1 MPNASRAQ
9 TAAAIALL
17 TVASIGS
24 ARATVPVNYGTT
36 ELGQILSTCFYVCF
50 GSNCSAPGT
59 VSSIAVNP
67 PFLVRG
73 IRIAESESPSP
84 CDPERSLTYANLTL
98 PQTVG
103 AGQALVFDVD
113 LLPTSAGSVV
123 QPLSV
128 NGQEH
133 FELQAFVNF
142 ILHCTPGITAM
153 CLSNDRFKVRTH
165 WRAFDGDNG
174 AGPTVP
180 GSSPDSGL
188 FWFFQEDNWEA
199 LVKMVNACSFNDRY
213 WVFSAATTN
222 VEYTLTVTD
231 TESQTVKSY
240 FNPMG
245 NPAAAVTDT
254 SAFATCP

>member
-1 MPNASRAQ
+1 MPIASRVQ
-9 TAAAIALL
+9 TAAALALL

-73 IRIAESESPSP
+73 IRIAESESPNP
-84 CDPERSLTYANLTL
+84 CDPDRSLTWANLTL
-98 PQTVG
+98 PRSVG
-103 AGQALVFDVD
+103 AGQALVK
-113 LLPTSAGSVV
+113 
-123 QPLSV
+123 
-128 NGQEH
+128 
-133 FELQAFVNF
+133 
-142 ILHCTPGITAM
+142 I
-153 CLSNDRFKVRTH
+153 
-165 WRAFDGDNG
+165 
-174 AGPTVP
+174 
-180 GSSPDSGL
+180 
-188 FWFFQEDNWEA
+188 
-199 LVKMVNACSFNDRY
+199 VNACSYNDRY

-231 TESQTVKSY
+231 TESQVVKTY

-245 NPAAAVTDT
+245 SPAPAVTDT